1 MITKIKRDIYANSFH
16 YFVRALRVPDE
27 RPYFY
32 TFRNFPMPVMLPNA
46 GRSEDGLI
54 GHSVML
60 KILNSSVAR
69 RAGKM
74 KGISLRLIP
83 RHLSRALYHIHS

>member
-32 TFRNFPMPVMLPNA
+32 TNA
-46 GRSEDGLI
+46 GNVTNVGRSEDGLI

>member
-32 TFRNFPMPVMLPNA
+32 TFRNFPMPVMLQ
-46 GRSEDGLI
+46 
-54 GHSVML
+54 M
-60 KILNSSVAR
+60 
-69 RAGKM
+69 
-74 KGISLRLIP
+74 
-83 RHLSRALYHIHS
+83 